1 MLIKFRM
8 LIQLVFTAVTN
19 GYVIGFVEGKIYQG
33 NFKFTCVPGLNCYS
47 CPSALGSCPIGAVQ
61 AMLTGRKKSF
71 PFYIVGI
78 GLLFGILFGRFICGF
93 LCPFGLVQDLLHKIK
108 FSQFKLFNKRELP
121 KKISKPLT
129 YLKYLILIVFVIV
142 MPIFVTDK
150 FGLSDP
156 FFCKWI
162 CPSGTL
168 FGGVPLLT
176 LNKGLR
182 NNIGFLFGVKASILI
197 LIIVSSIIVY
207 RPFCKY
213 LCPLGAFYGLF
224 NKFSFYQ
231 MNVDKTKCTNC
242 KACEKAC
249 PMQVEVLKDINSPEC
264 IRCGEC
270 TKACKYSC
278 ISTGFLLKE
287 KIETKDC
294 YSIEV
299 DL

>member
-1 MLIKFRM
+1 MLIKFRL
-8 LIQLVFTAVTN
+8 LIQLVFTAITN
-19 GYVIGFVEGKIYQG
+19 GYVIGFLDGKIYQG
-33 NFKFTCVPGLNCYS
+33 NLKFACVPGLNCYS
-47 CPSALGSCPIGAVQ
+47 CPGAFGSCPIGAVQ

-71 PFYIVGI
+71 PFYIVGVC
-78 GLLFGILFGRFICGF
+78 LLFGIIFGRFICGF
-93 LCPFGLVQDLLHKIK
+93 LCPFGLVQDLLYKIK
-108 FSQFKLFNKRELP
+108 LDKLKFLSKKELP
-121 KKISKPLT
+121 PKIAKPLT
-129 YLKYLILIVFVIV
+129 YLKYVILVVFVIL

-176 LNKGLR
+176 LNEGLR
-182 NNIGFLFGVKASILI
+182 DNIGFLFGVKASILA
-197 LIIVSSIIVY
+197 IIIISSIIIY

-224 NKFSFYQ
+224 NKLSFYQ
-231 MNVDKTKCTNC
+231 MSVDKLKCTKCMQ
-242 KACEKAC
+242 CEKRC

-270 TKACKYSC
+270 KKACPHSC
-278 ISTGFLLKE
+278 ITTSLDKYEMFSTTSNYNN
-287 KIETKDC
+287 ITN
-294 YSIEV
+294 
-299 DL
+299 